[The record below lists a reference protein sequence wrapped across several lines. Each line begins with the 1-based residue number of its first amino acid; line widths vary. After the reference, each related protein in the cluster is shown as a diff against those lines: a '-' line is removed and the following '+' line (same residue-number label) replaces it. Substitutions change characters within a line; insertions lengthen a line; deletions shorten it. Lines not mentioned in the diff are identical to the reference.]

1 MTTFSVYGKVAVI
14 SGQLM
19 LNWMTFLRYMHAVM
33 YQLCD
38 IGWIPI
44 LVQLESCMLGDE
56 QHCNICMYKKV
67 GRKRKLLEDSTNGG
81 KKCRSNGDHSIE

>member
-1 MTTFSVYGKVAVI
+1 
-14 SGQLM
+14 M

-33 YQLCD
+33 YQHCD

-56 QHCNICMYKKV
+56 HGLSKDCF
-67 GRKRKLLEDSTNGG
+67 G
-81 KKCRSNGDHSIE
+81 